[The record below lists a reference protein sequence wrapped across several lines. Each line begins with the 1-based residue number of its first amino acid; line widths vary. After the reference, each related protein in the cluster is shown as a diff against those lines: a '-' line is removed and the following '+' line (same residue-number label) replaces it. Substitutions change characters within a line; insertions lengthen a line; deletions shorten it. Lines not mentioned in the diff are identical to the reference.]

1 MTKVC
6 LVKAM
11 VFPVVMYICESWTIK
26 EAECWRIDALEL
38 QFWRRLMDSKEIKPD
53 NLKGNQLWIFTE
65 RTHTEAPL
73 LWPPDAKSCLIGK
86 DPDAGKDWGQEEK
99 GMPEDEMVG
108 CIINSVN
115 MTLSKLWEIVKDRG
129 AWRAAVHGVAKC
141 WTWLSYWTTTAKITV
156 NHWGG
161 GWILY
166 NSVLYQ
172 AGWLFLQM
180 LFYLRDLPIVL
191 LRGLLGGGE
200 SFFNCLILHSYFIL
214 SRGKTNS
221 LSKAWCAFRKA

>member
-11 VFPVVMYICESWTIK
+11 VFPVVMYRCENWTIK

-53 NLKGNQLWIFTE
+53 NLKGNQLWIFIG
-65 RTHTEAPL
+65 RTHTEAPI
-73 LWPPDAKSCLIGK
+73 LWPPNAKSCLIGK

-99 GMPEDEMVG
+99 GMPDDEMVG
-108 CIINSVN
+108 CIINSMN
-115 MTLSKLWEIVKDRG
+115 LTLSKLWEIVKDRG
-129 AWRAAVHGVAKC
+129 AWRAAVHEVAKS
-141 WTWLSYWTTTAKITV
+141 WTWLSYWTTTATITV

-180 LFYLRDLPIVL
+180 LFYLHDLPIGL
-191 LRGLLGGGE
+191 LRGLLGVE
-200 SFFNCLILHSYFIL
+200 SHFL
-214 SRGKTNS
+214 T
-221 LSKAWCAFRKA
+221 A